1 MLFRSLPRAHR
12 HVGRQTPGDR
22 ARLAHGPA
30 LEHPDFVLR
39 PVVVQHG
46 DDVLDRM
53 VPGLDAL
60 DLAPH
65 AVRHYDAVLHD
76 DRLLHGPQDVAGLD
90 DIAGLHAGLE
100 RPLLLAV
107 NRGDVDLNKILN
119 LQSISII

>member
-1 MLFRSLPRAHR
+1 M
-12 HVGRQTPGDR
+12 
-22 ARLAHGPA
+22 
-30 LEHPDFVLR
+30 LR

-65 AVRHYDAVLHD
+65 AVRHHDAVLHD

-90 DIAGLHAGLE
+90 DIAGSW
-100 RPLLLAV
+100 RCKRRFRVRIRSTDSTP
-107 NRGDVDLNKILN
+107 
-119 LQSISII
+119 